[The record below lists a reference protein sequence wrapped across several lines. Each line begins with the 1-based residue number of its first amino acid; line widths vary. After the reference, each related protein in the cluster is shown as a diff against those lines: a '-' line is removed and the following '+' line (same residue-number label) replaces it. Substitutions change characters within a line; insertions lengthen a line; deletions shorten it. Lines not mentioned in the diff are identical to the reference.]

1 MQSSSTQ
8 SLQIK
13 RVLPRHIEIMNRLL
27 LGQRQSEISK
37 EMSITEARL
46 SIIINSPIFQIELKK
61 KMLRRAEQVL
71 DLEENIL
78 KGANLG
84 AKFHR
89 DILESPAGTYPTEI
103 KMKAATVM
111 TTIGSKLIHPSNGGP
126 SNGGEEIG
134 GKSYEERLREISFK
148 ETIHTVHTIGEGGD
162 PDVRDQL
169 DSEEI
174 DEADM
179 VFGEIDGDE
188 LEMAPSIAEI
198 IDGKGEEGPPS

>member
-1 MQSSSTQ
+1 VQSAATQ

-13 RVLPRHIEIMNRLL
+13 RILPRHVEIMNRLL

-37 EMSITEARL
+37 VMSITEARL
-46 SIIINSPIFQIELKK
+46 SIIINSPLFQLELKK
-61 KMLRRAEQVL
+61 KMMRRAEQVL

-89 DILESPAGTYPTEI
+89 DILESPAGSYPTEI

-111 TTIGSKLIHPSNGGP
+111 TSIGAKLLHPSNGGP
-126 SNGGEEIG
+126 SNAEEIG
-134 GKSYEERLREISFK
+134 GKSYEERLREVSFK
-148 ETIHTVHTIGEGGD
+148 ETTRIVREGGE

-169 DSEEI
+169 DAEEI

-188 LEMAPSIAEI
+188 LEMAPLLSEI
-198 IDGKGEEGPPS
+198 VDGKREEGPPS